1 MIVFKTC
8 RAGSSATGETKFY
21 RYPVLPV
28 FRGTVAF
35 HMTRIQRVGEK
46 KVLGQKQKMF
56 GSALKG
62 EAKRRVSGGPEV
74 AKLIHFLSCTSSR
87 LLFCWS
93 KKGTGAGLRRSK
105 VPSSPSPPSLLLES
119 VPCALCLWPPSV
131 EGKKK

>member
-8 RAGSSATGETKFY
+8 RAGSSATGGIKFY

-28 FRGTVAF
+28 FRGTIASDL
-35 HMTRIQRVGEK
+35 TGIQRVGEK
-46 KVLGQKQKMF
+46 KVLGKKKNVWERTQG
-56 GSALKG
+56 GSKKKG
-62 EAKRRVSGGPEV
+62 KWRAGGG
-74 AKLIHFLSCTSSR
+74 AKLIHSLSCTSSR

-105 VPSSPSPPSLLLES
+105 VPSSPPPSLLLES

-131 EGKKK
+131 EGEKK